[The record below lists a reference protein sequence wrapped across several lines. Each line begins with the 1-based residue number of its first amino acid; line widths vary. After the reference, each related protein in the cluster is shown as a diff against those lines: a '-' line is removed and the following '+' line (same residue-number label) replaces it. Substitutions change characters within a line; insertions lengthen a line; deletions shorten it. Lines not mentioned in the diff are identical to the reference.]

1 MHVLCQN
8 IHLQWRKNLS
18 NIFVEH
24 LHALSTTTLQK
35 YKLSLIQEA
44 VCSLEGLEFCSFNCV
59 SVQQKVSTMETL
71 FIVEI
76 AVYCINR
83 SAKHK
88 NVFKGLYLPMNGRPA
103 KVITI
108 LQHISGLLYY
118 STSPVHPNLWWKCR
132 ASLVTETELPSQYR
146 ALAKHAQ
153 WRIFI
158 GIISCEQD
166 TSRVSP
172 TQRARRREGRTGT
185 GK

>member
-8 IHLQWRKNLS
+8 THLQWRKNLS
-18 NIFVEH
+18 NISVEH
-24 LHALSTTTLQK
+24 MHALSTTTLQK

-44 VCSLEGLEFCSFNCV
+44 VCSLEGFEFWRFNCV
-59 SVQQKVSTMETL
+59 SVQQQASTLEPL

-76 AVYCINR
+76 AVHSINK

-88 NVFKGLYLPMNGRPA
+88 NIFKGLYLPVNGRLA

-108 LQHISGLLYY
+108 LKHVSGLLYY
-118 STSPVHPNLWWKCR
+118 STSPVHPNPEWKCCV
-132 ASLVTETELPSQYR
+132 SLVAQIELPSQYR

-153 WRIFI
+153 WWIFT

-166 TSRVSP
+166 TSLEEICICSEF
-172 TQRARRREGRTGT
+172 ALI
-185 GK
+185 